1 MSILKNDEEVEP
13 KNRPKIPEAGVRSM
27 TAHFRSELEIMWYSR
42 FNL

>member
-1 MSILKNDEEVEP
+1 MLKNDEEVEP
-13 KNRPKIPEAGVRSM
+13 KNRPKIPEGVRSM